1 MKTSID
7 FDSIL
12 FKLLNDSDLKSATGL
27 TGGIYPQDDRPDNSI
42 LEDVLLNTISS
53 EQDALP
59 QIASSNVNIY
69 VADTDKTINGAK
81 QKKTNRTRLK
91 VLTAKVMDILRN
103 AEIDGMKIVPT
114 GQTILPESSIKQH
127 YANIRIDWNVL
138 ID

>member
-53 EQDALP
+53 EQD
-59 QIASSNVNIY
+59 
-69 VADTDKTINGAK
+69 ADTDKTINGAK